1 MGERILIVDDNPR
14 VFESLKPNF
23 YHFGIEALYAPDA
36 ETTGRILNEN
46 AVNVVLMDIM
56 LGNENGIDV
65 LAMVKELEP
74 RIPVIMITGYASID
88 TAVESMKRGAFDYVK
103 KPLDFDRLF
112 KVVENALE
120 LHKLSE
126 ENAVLKRRIKELSP
140 RIYVENPTMMH
151 VIEQASKLAHT
162 DIPVLLTGENGSG
175 KEVVA
180 DFIHANSDRVA
191 HKMVKINCAAFPES
205 LLDNEL
211 FGHERGAY
219 TGADSEF
226 RGVFERADESTL
238 FLDEIGD
245 MPLTIQAKILR
256 VLQTS
261 EIRRIGGTTTHKI
274 DVRFV
279 AATNK
284 DLGDLIETG
293 QFRQDLFYRLNTA
306 IISVPPLRERSEDL
320 ELLVKYFLEEFSA
333 SHGKSVDGID
343 QAVVELFRSYS
354 WPGNVRELKNTINY
368 AVAITSDRVLRLEDL
383 PPLLKHASTGRRAV
397 FNIREETERTL
408 IEKTLHQCHFNKKRT
423 AEILNMSRK
432 TLYAKIARYG
442 ISA

>member
-1 MGERILIVDDNPR
+1 MIVDDNQR
-14 VFESLKPNF
+14 VYESLRPNF
-23 YHFGIEALYAPDA
+23 YHFGIDTVYAANGAATKEALLADEIDA
-36 ETTGRILNEN
+36 I
-46 AVNVVLMDIM
+46 LMDIM
-56 LGNENGIDV
+56 LGEENGIDV
-65 LAMVKELEP
+65 LAMVRELRP
-74 RIPVIMITGYASID
+74 RVPVIMITGYASID

-140 RIYVENPTMMH
+140 RVYVENPTMMH

-162 DIPVLLTGENGSG
+162 DIPVLITGENGSG

-211 FGHERGAY
+211 FGHEKGAY

-226 RGVFERADESTL
+226 RGVFERTDKSTL

-256 VLQTS
+256 VLQTG
-261 EIRRIGGTTTHKI
+261 EVRRIGGTTTKKI

-284 DLGDLIETG
+284 DLGELIETG

-306 IISVPPLRERSEDL
+306 IISVPPLRERPEDL
-320 ELLVKYFLEEFSA
+320 ELLVKYFLEEFSV
-333 SHGKSVDGID
+333 SHAKTVESIDSSVL
-343 QAVVELFRSYS
+343 ELFRSYS

-368 AVAITSDRVLRLEDL
+368 GVAITGDRVLRLEDL
-383 PPLLKHASTGRRAV
+383 PPLLQRTSQGTGSIL
-397 FNIREETERTL
+397 NIREETERNL